1 MIISQH
7 HSDFTNWETSY
18 VLLLWL
24 SALCLIPFDICS
36 MDSTLL
42 VHGKSSDMTDTQPA
56 FGASSL
62 IVDIISICKSFLCQT
77 GPAREAASIC
87 LSSLLTRPD
96 MENAVLN
103 SFVEWAMTILLS
115 WLTLSE
121 EVRSCLT
128 VEYFQLLGIL
138 HCLFQI
144 FKLGHRQKLLSFG
157 SKLFSIC
164 LELTSISHQTA
175 VRKLLTKL
183 IQRIGMN
190 FLAPKVAPWRYLR
203 GSRSLCLGSL
213 LTTDSNVGIEEPD
226 NSLGND
232 CDEVS
237 DEVEEALDRLIT
249 LLHDKDT
256 VIRWSAAKGIGRI
269 TMRLSKDSA
278 ADIVD
283 AVISSF
289 DDSHA
294 DSRWHGGCL
303 ALAELSRRGLLLPD
317 RLYEVIPFIENA
329 IHFDVLR
336 GQHSIGSHVRDAACY
351 VCWAFSRAY
360 SPAVMAPFTAAVT
373 TALLTTALFDR
384 EVNCRRAASAA
395 YQETVGRQGDQNVS
409 YGIEIITVVD
419 YYSIGNRSSCYTSL
433 AHTVASINRKLNSS
447 FLVHLQEAKLSHWD
461 KQIRQLASKAVA
473 SLALIDVPFTL
484 HLLSQLAMEC
494 TASNVNVRHG
504 SILAMAELLFKLIS
518 HNVAVPSTLMS
529 EIVEIVPNINKN
541 RLFRGKGG
549 EQIREAVCGLIESI
563 AMSKVPMATKQQV
576 TYVESLN
583 EHLRQP
589 HEGIQLAA
597 RSALREFLYSYFSF
611 GDSAPSDRLQKLTV
625 LKYME
630 GLESDNNA
638 SVTRGYALALGV
650 LPLRLVVQP
659 VGRLHEVLNVL
670 SISSNP
676 SKKVGGE
683 YDADTCK
690 TCSCIALHC
699 IEMKTHFSIMI

>member
-1 MIISQH
+1 M
-7 HSDFTNWETSY
+7 
-18 VLLLWL
+18 LLLWL

-42 VHGKSSDMTDTQPA
+42 VHRINSDGIDTHPA
-56 FGASSL
+56 AFDASSL
-62 IVDIISICKSFLCQT
+62 IDDIISICKSYLCQT

-103 SFVEWAMTILLS
+103 SFVEWAMAILQS

-164 LELTSISHQTA
+164 LELTCISHQTA

-213 LTTDSNVGIEEPD
+213 LTTDNNMSIEEPD
-226 NSLGND
+226 NSLGDD
-232 CDEVS
+232 CDTEVF

-269 TMRLSKDSA
+269 TMRLPKDSA

-317 RLYEVIPFIENA
+317 RLHEVIPFIERA

-433 AHTVASINRKLNSS
+433 AHTVASINRQLNGS
-447 FLVHLQEAKLSHWD
+447 FLVHLQAAKLSHWD

-484 HLLSQLAMEC
+484 HLLSQLAIEC
-494 TASNVNVRHG
+494 TSSNVNVRHG
-504 SILAMAELLFKLIS
+504 SILATAELLFKLIS
-518 HNVAVPSTLMS
+518 HNVAVPSTLIS

-549 EQIREAVCGLIESI
+549 EQIREAVCELIQSI
-563 AMSKVPMATKQQV
+563 AMSKVPMVTKQQV

-589 HEGIQLAA
+589 HEGIQLAS

-611 GDSAPSDRLQKLTV
+611 GDSTPSDRLQKLTV

-659 VGRLHEVLNVL
+659 VGRLHDVLKVL
-670 SISSNP
+670 STSSN
-676 SKKVGGE
+676 SNKKVGGE

-690 TCSCIALHC
+690 TCSYIELYCIA
-699 IEMKTHFSIMI
+699 